1 MWSTSVI
8 AVRSTPPGRSERH
21 RKSARARR
29 ARSRV
34 AIEVAISHRPA
45 LSDTATMPP
54 APGRAPGL
62 DIPKRSTVL
71 MVSSSAVISKV
82 VAELKLTHE
91 RTSQAALAV
100 TVLEDVVAVT
110 MLTLLA
116 SQVNAGSSEGLGGL
130 LGGLTAFVALLVG
143 AGLMLVPRL
152 LRRLEAR
159 ADPEMQTVIVAG
171 LLFIL
176 ALAAA
181 KGFRFEVDGVVE
193 VLRAHRPPAALLHGD
208 LWSGNVGFTAQ
219 GPVVFD
225 PAVYYGD
232 READLAMTELFGG
245 FPSEF
250 YAAYREAYPLH
261 PGYAQ
266 RKHLYNLYH
275 LLNHLNLFG
284 AGYAGQVRA
293 TLGLLRDA
301 L

>member
-1 MWSTSVI
+1 MVDEVLRALGARDAQSVSGGCI
-8 AVRSTPPGRSERH
+8 HRCYRVRIGARERFL
-21 RKSARARR
+21 KINEARFAD
-29 ARSRV
+29 AF
-34 AIEVAISHRPA
+34 AAEADGLQA
-45 LSDTATMPP
+45 LR
-54 APGRAPGL
+54 GVGLRAPEPIAHG
-62 DIPKRSTVL
+62 
-71 MVSSSAVISKV
+71 
-82 VAELKLTHE
+82 VAGGGAYLLLELLALE
-91 RTSQAALAV
+91 RGGDFAALGRMLAEAHRNPGPRFGWRRDNYIGS
-100 TVLEDVVAVT
+100 TAQQNGWSEDWP
-110 MLTLLA
+110 
-116 SQVNAGSSEGLGGL
+116 
-130 LGGLTAFVALLVG
+130 AFFWQ
-143 AGLMLVPRL
+143 
-152 LRRLEAR
+152 RRLR
-159 ADPEMQTVIVAG
+159 PQ
-171 LLFIL
+171 L